1 MIKSNTT
8 DPVPDN
14 SEGFSDEEIA
24 FIQTH
29 LQDNPS
35 QLTLNAGRFK
45 GFDVRKLAGQI
56 QSRQKAVRKLPE
68 WSANQNLIFP
78 PALSVEQC
86 SSEATAKYK
95 ASLVSGETL
104 VDITGGMGVDCYY
117 MGMKFRQ
124 AHYFEQQE
132 EVAHTA
138 AFNFRQLD
146 ATNIQVHTGDSLEEL
161 GSAAIPAD
169 WIYADPARRG
179 SNQEKVV
186 RLADCTPDIVTN
198 LPLLFQ
204 YTKNIMIKTSP
215 LLDID
220 LAATELQN
228 LKEAYVI
235 GYEQECKELLF
246 ILDREWKPH
255 GFTVRARIIDS
266 NGELVHRLDF
276 ERESERNAPVRYS
289 APRAYL
295 YEPHAAILKAGAFRT
310 LCNAFKVDKVAMHS
324 QLYTSD
330 SLVKDFPGRSFKIL
344 AICKPDIKEIL
355 KHIEGNKANLTVR
368 NFPAKTE
375 DLRKKWKLKEGG
387 DYYLFATTLAD
398 QSKVV
403 IVTVKPV

>member
-1 MIKSNTT
+1 MTESNTT
-8 DPVPDN
+8 APEPN
-14 SEGFSDEEIA
+14 ESEGFSDEEIA
-24 FIQTH
+24 FIQAH

-35 QLTLNAGRFK
+35 QLILNAGRFK
-45 GFDVRKLAGQI
+45 GLDVKKLASQI

-68 WSANQNLIFP
+68 WSANRNLIFP

-95 ASLVSGETL
+95 ASLVTGETL
-104 VDITGGMGVDCYY
+104 VDMTGGMGVDCYY
-117 MGMKFRQ
+117 MGLKFEK

-132 EVAHTA
+132 EVARTA
-138 AFNFRQLD
+138 AFNFRQLKAD
-146 ATNIQVHTGDSLEEL
+146 NIRVHTGDSLKEFHST
-161 GSAAIPAD
+161 GIQAD

-204 YTKNIMIKTSP
+204 YTQNIMIKTSP

-228 LKEAYVI
+228 LKEVYAI

-246 ILDREWKPH
+246 ILDREWRSPA
-255 GFTVRARIIDS
+255 FTVRARIIDS
-266 NGELVHRLDF
+266 NGEPVHRLDF
-276 ERESERNAPVRYS
+276 ERESERSAPVRYS

-295 YEPHAAILKAGAFRT
+295 YEPHAAVLKAGAFRT
-310 LCNAFKVDKVAMHS
+310 LCNTFKVDKVAIHS

-330 SLVKDFPGRSFKIL
+330 IQVKDFPGRNFKIV
-344 AICKPDIKEIL
+344 AICKPDSKEIM

-398 QSKVV
+398 HSKVV